1 MDYRIDPYLMG
12 VLSSRFEAII
22 REMTNT
28 VMRASRSAVIK
39 VARDFSCGILTYD
52 HRLVCVEEGCPIH
65 VTALELTSRP
75 ITEYFDDIAEGD
87 AYMNNCPYTGCT
99 HHADMTVSVP
109 VFVDGEAL
117 FWAMVRSHHADV
129 GAPIPTTYL
138 PNAATIYE
146 EGMHFPCVR
155 IQERHEDKKD
165 IIRMA
170 RMKIRVSNIWFGDY
184 QAQIGACRIAERR
197 IKALC
202 AKYGGE
208 LIKDFIDDWMEYGRR
223 RAIAAIK
230 ELPKGSWSYATKHD
244 PVPGVAD
251 DGIPVN
257 VTVTV
262 DPDEGIIHVDA
273 RDNID
278 CVPGGVNLSEACAM
292 GSCRIGVFYN
302 LDSSIPHNDGS
313 ASRIKIQ
320 LRDGCVVGRP
330 KYPVGTSVATTNVN
344 DRLINAVQCCFAQMG
359 KPFGIAEGGVMQQAG
374 MAVISGV
381 DPRDGVEYVNQMFI
395 GLSGGPGLNGHDG
408 WLTYE
413 GPDGGAMIV
422 LDTIEI
428 IEAMYPILVEGRWV
442 ERDTLGPGEWDG
454 APGTTGI
461 YGPVAGEMTVIYCS
475 DGEQNPP
482 KGVLGGMPAAAPTH
496 WKRSENGTRRRLPAF
511 HTEVLK
517 PGEAIL
523 FTTCGGGGYGNP
535 VNRDPERVAKSA
547 NLGWISEEFA
557 RDKYRVRLKRA
568 ANGIT
573 REVDWLKT
581 RALRGATQ

>member
-1 MDYRIDPYLMG
+1 
-12 VLSSRFEAII
+12 
-22 REMTNT
+22 
-28 VMRASRSAVIK
+28 
-39 VARDFSCGILTYD
+39 
-52 HRLVCVEEGCPIH
+52 
-65 VTALELTSRP
+65 
-75 ITEYFDDIAEGD
+75 
-87 AYMNNCPYTGCT
+87 
-99 HHADMTVSVP
+99 
-109 VFVDGEAL
+109 
-117 FWAMVRSHHADV
+117 
-129 GAPIPTTYL
+129 
-138 PNAATIYE
+138 
-146 EGMHFPCVR
+146 
-155 IQERHEDKKD
+155 
-165 IIRMA
+165 
-170 RMKIRVSNIWFGDY
+170 MKIRVSNIWYGDY

-197 IKALC
+197 IKSLC
-202 AKYGGE
+202 AKYGTR
-208 LIKDFIDDWMEYGRR
+208 LIKEFIEDWMEYGRR

-230 ELPKGSWSYATKHD
+230 ELPKGSWSYETKHD
-244 PVPGVAD
+244 PIPGVAK
-251 DGIPVN
+251 DGIPVK

-313 ASRIKIQ
+313 ASRIKID

-330 KYPVGTSVATTNVN
+330 RYPVGTSVATTNVN

-395 GLSGGPGLNGHDG
+395 GLSGGPGLSGYDG

-442 ERDTLGPGEWDG
+442 QHDTLGAGEWDG
-454 APGTTGI
+454 APGTTAV
-461 YGPVAGEMTVIYCS
+461 YGPIAGDMTIIYCS

-482 KGVLGGMPAAAPTH
+482 KGVLGGKPAAAPTH
-496 WKRSENGTRRRLPAF
+496 WKRSSDGREQRLPAF

-517 PGEAIL
+517 PGETIK
-523 FTTCGGGGYGNP
+523 FTTCGGGGYGDP
-535 VNRDPERVAKSA
+535 SARDPERVANSA
-547 NLGWISEEFA
+547 NRGWITEGFA
-557 RDKYRVRLKRA
+557 RENYCVELKRA
-568 ANGIT
+568 TDGA
-573 REVDWLKT
+573 RLEVDWPST
-581 RALRGATQ
+581 RALRSLAQ